1 MADRADR
8 VAYIALAG
16 AILALAI
23 SITAY
28 AARRASQPQPARS
41 PATMVLSMVVAE
53 FTGQGMTAHRWFPTM
68 LMVRQGDTVELAVAN
83 PDQFAHQLEI
93 TGYDLRTR
101 RLTPGSSEQ
110 LQFTADHPG
119 VFAYRCVLAH
129 DPAKGDCTP
138 DHTQMIGYMI
148 VTE

>member
-41 PATMVLSMVVAE
+41 PATMALSMVVAT